1 MLKKEFMC
9 ECVWEWVSV
18 LIVICTWHSRTPN
31 ADHPL
36 SASVALSP
44 LWCGA
49 HPSGRKKIIMCIRL
63 YVLYTCMYVLSFS
76 TAECLQYTLLMS
88 DYTHT
93 YTRAYIHTSLTTHMY
108 VCMYVRCECLLIVQ
122 CMHMYHIYIY
132 HFIYLYVCVWGI
144 SHRKKCICMNALK

>member
-1 MLKKEFMC
+1 MWVSEL
-9 ECVWEWVSV
+9 VSV

-31 ADHPL
+31 ADHPPIIRL
-36 SASVALSP
+36 YRSFSTVV
-44 LWCGA
+44 WC
-49 HPSGRKKIIMCIRL
+49 PSFREKKIIMGIRM

-108 VCMYVRCECLLIVQ
+108 VCTLWMLINCTMYAYVPHIYTIL
-122 CMHMYHIYIY
+122 YIYIY
-132 HFIYLYVCVWGI
+132 MNECVGYI
-144 SHRKKCICMNALK
+144 PSKKCICMNALK